1 MRGGCKNMPI
11 IKSAKKKLR
20 QDKKKSLNNK
30 KYEFAYKKLVNQA
43 RKHKKTDTAIK
54 THELLKKAYSA
65 IDKAAKKK
73 IIHKNKAGRLKA
85 RISRLLK
92 K

>member
-1 MRGGCKNMPI
+1 MPI

-20 QDKKKSLNNK
+20 QDKKRRLYNK
-30 KYEFAYKKLVNQA
+30 KYEFEYKKLINQA
-43 RKHKKTDTAIK
+43 RKHKKSDTAKK
-54 THELLKKAYSA
+54 TQELLKKAYSA

-85 RISRLLK
+85 RVSRLLNK
-92 K
+92 